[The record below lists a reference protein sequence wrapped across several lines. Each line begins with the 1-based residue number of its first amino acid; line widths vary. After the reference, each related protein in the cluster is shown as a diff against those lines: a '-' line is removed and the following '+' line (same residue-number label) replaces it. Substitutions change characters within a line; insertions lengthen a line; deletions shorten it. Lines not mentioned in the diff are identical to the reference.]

1 MSIQS
6 DPPLQPLHTIHP
18 HAPLGI
24 VVSVLIGIHAR
35 ASTVIDPPPIS
46 SGTFIAHPVSSLISI
61 YVRAVVTTTRV
72 YIQPAPALIT
82 LIFIILILS

>member
-1 MSIQS
+1 M
-6 DPPLQPLHTIHP
+6 
-18 HAPLGI
+18 GI
-24 VVSVLIGIHAR
+24 IVDVLIGGNVC
-35 ASTVIDPPPIS
+35 ASTVTDHPPIS